1 MKYSRYIG
9 RKNYCGGKIKKKKSR
24 KNIHNQRKKSRK
36 NIRNGYTG
44 PVAGDRKAVTTRR
57 VTRRHMGEM
66 EDWKICMRNWV
77 DTIYKLGES
86 RAAVDIL
93 LQRIDLVR
101 QSGIYVPSDT
111 DQWKRVINLKRR
123 KYRYENMD
131 TNLKKEAIDP
141 VDGFIAH
148 QVNMEMSQ
156 DEFGVLNWEKIKEDI
171 ERNIDSQNYVRAVN
185 DFNYILHKFVYDD
198 TYLYKDEDGDV
209 ILVRGSGLIGL
220 DKERNVLRSDIVKPV
235 LVKKKYKM
243 SLRVKLAQ
251 LLNKVRSVTGLL
263 NDGQDREAQK
273 TAERLIKY
281 YCKTSIIKKVLKL
294 IEIYENQFIS
304 LIPFLP
310 NYMFNHDE
318 ARASSAARIEYDRTD
333 ADADN
338 IIEEGADWSD
348 MDESD
353 DAAEDMGETDGESS
367 GEEEGNEMDVGGPHP
382 DAEVPDDF

>member
-9 RKNYCGGKIKKKKSR
+9 RKNYCSGKIKKKKSR
-24 KNIHNQRKKSRK
+24 KNSHNHRKKSRK
-36 NIRNGYTG
+36 YIKKGYKGHVGGET
-44 PVAGDRKAVTTRR
+44 RAVSTRR

-66 EDWKICMRNWV
+66 EDWKRCMRNWV

-86 RAAVDIL
+86 RAKVDIL

-131 TNLKKEAIDP
+131 MNLKKEAIDP
-141 VDGFIAH
+141 VYGFIAQ

-156 DEFGVLNWEKIKEDI
+156 DEFGVLNREKIKEDI
-171 ERNIDSQNYVRAVN
+171 ERSIDGQDYVKAVN

-198 TYLYKDEDGDV
+198 AYLYKDDEGDV
-209 ILVRGSGLIGL
+209 IFAMGSEFIGL
-220 DKERNVLRSDIVKPV
+220 AKERYVLKSDIVKPV

-243 SLRVKLAQ
+243 SRRLKLAE
-251 LLNKVRSVTGLL
+251 LLNKVRLMTGLL
-263 NDGQDREAQK
+263 NGGQDGEAQI
-273 TAERLIKY
+273 TAENLIKY
-281 YCKTSIIKKVLKL
+281 YCNSKIIKCVLKL

-310 NYMFNHDE
+310 NYMFEHGE
-318 ARASSAARIEYDRTD
+318 ARESSNAGIEYDRTD

-338 IIEEGADWSD
+338 IIEEGADWSV
-348 MDESD
+348 MEESD
-353 DAAEDMGETDGESS
+353 EDMGETDGESD
-367 GEEEGNEMDVGGPHP
+367 E
-382 DAEVPDDF
+382 